1 MDLLDSVLAF
11 RRTNGPLEGTEMFRT
26 LAVASAYPT
35 EAASAAYEVGHTASY
50 GANRLIAQC
59 VHTGQ
64 PVVVSHTSTDDLL
77 RIAHDPEAA
86 AALVRAGVHSYLAVP
101 LSARNQVLG
110 ALELLR
116 ARNPLPFDEDDV
128 VLAGELAARAAVAID
143 NARWHESVRNS
154 AESLQRS
161 LLPGPPPPLTGLAVA
176 SCYQPAQASSE
187 VGGDWYD
194 VIPLA
199 GDRTALVVGDV
210 MGHGIGA
217 AAAMGRLRTA
227 TCAYANLD
235 LAPDE
240 VLRHLDTITQGLEP
254 YISTCLYLVYDPH
267 LHQCRIANAGHL
279 PPPSSAVGAA
289 QSCSACPP
297 ASPSASARTSSAP

>member
-1 MDLLDSVLAF
+1 M
-11 RRTNGPLEGTEMFRT
+11 
-26 LAVASAYPT
+26 
-35 EAASAAYEVGHTASY
+35 
-50 GANRLIAQC
+50 
-59 VHTGQ
+59 
-64 PVVVSHTSTDDLL
+64 
-77 RIAHDPEAA
+77 
-86 AALVRAGVHSYLAVP
+86 
-101 LSARNQVLG
+101 
-110 ALELLR
+110 
-116 ARNPLPFDEDDV
+116 
-128 VLAGELAARAAVAID
+128 
-143 NARWHESVRNS
+143 
-154 AESLQRS
+154 
-161 LLPGPPPPLTGLAVA
+161 AVA

>member
-161 LLPGPPPPLTGLAVA
+161 LLPGP
-176 SCYQPAQASSE
+176 
-187 VGGDWYD
+187 
-194 VIPLA
+194 
-199 GDRTALVVGDV
+199 
-210 MGHGIGA
+210 
-217 AAAMGRLRTA
+217 
-227 TCAYANLD
+227 
-235 LAPDE
+235 
-240 VLRHLDTITQGLEP
+240 
-254 YISTCLYLVYDPH
+254 
-267 LHQCRIANAGHL
+267 L
-279 PPPSSAVGAA
+279 P
-289 QSCSACPP
+289 
-297 ASPSASARTSSAP
+297 R